1 MENKK
6 ELLRKYAEGKT
17 TAEESLLIE
26 QWFNQLNSG
35 EKLTIEKLDELSLQL
50 DNKIKGTNS
59 KPKVWGWVAA
69 ASVLIFCSL
78 LANYFFFNFEAQRAV
93 YTEIAQIKAPQANG
107 VEILFDNGEKLSLA
121 KLKAGDTW
129 TGQGHKFLKLATG
142 EYKHSTAE
150 NSQAVLKFTIQALK
164 GGMAIFDLSDGSK
177 VWINENTELEVPSD
191 FESMR
196 RVRLDGEAYFRIIAK
211 NNEAGPATFRVLGK
225 EKDIE
230 VLGTEFN
237 AKFGKLSQIYLEK
250 GKIALTKHADDP
262 SLISEPIVMSPNEFF
277 NGSQVVVMDNPT
289 SILAWKDD
297 RFNLTQFNLGEFASI
312 LSEWYDV
319 EIQIEPE
326 LANRQLYG
334 MLSRRLSLKEVLDA
348 INKVIPIS
356 YSLKQNKIYITD
368 QSK

>member
-26 QWFNQLNSG
+26 QWFNELNSG
-35 EKLTIEKLDELSLQL
+35 EKLTVERLDELTEQL
-50 DNKIKGTNS
+50 DHRLKHTDA

-78 LANYFFFNFEAQRAV
+78 LANYFFFNTEAKRAV
-93 YTEIAQIKAPQANG
+93 YTEIAQIKAPQADG

-121 KLKAGDTW
+121 KLKTGEAW
-129 TGQGHKFLKLATG
+129 TAQGHQFQKLATG

-211 NNEAGPATFRVLGK
+211 TTEAGPATFRVLGK
-225 EKDIE
+225 AKDIE

-237 AKFGKLSQIYLEK
+237 AKFGKLSQIYLEE
-250 GKIALTKHADDP
+250 GKIALSDHAEDS
-262 SLISEPIVMSPNEFF
+262 SLVSKSIVMSPKEFF
-277 NGSQVVVMDNPT
+277 NGNQVVLMDNPA
-289 SILAWKDD
+289 SILAWKED
-297 RFNLTQFNLGEFASI
+297 RFNLTQFNLSEFTNI

-319 EIQIEPE
+319 EIQLEPG

-348 INKVIPIS
+348 INKIIPIS
-356 YSLKQNKIYITD
+356 YSLKQNKIYISD